1 LKPRP
6 RAKAKAKRSQ
16 EDVVAHQLRI
26 FNMATKARYKLA
38 MRAFDAQDDKTKD
51 ALLLMVERLRSLSTG
66 QIRIWPN
73 GRREASIVV
82 PIEPEQ
88 IDQNLMYLATEILKD
103 LSLFDIKVANYEFP
117 PSYCIECGD
126 KLKPS
131 KRERLVK
138 RR

>member
-1 LKPRP
+1 
-6 RAKAKAKRSQ
+6 
-16 EDVVAHQLRI
+16 
-26 FNMATKARYKLA
+26 MATKARYKLA